1 MKNYAI
7 IVAGGSGTRFGGAVP
22 KQFVPL
28 CGKPVLMHTINRF
41 ASYFQTVQLGG
52 SIIVVLPEVHVAM
65 WKTLCEQNH
74 FTVPHLVVVGGE
86 TRYHSVLNALNHIEV
101 VNSGDVV
108 AVHDGVRP
116 LVSLEVIE
124 AAFNMAR
131 QQKSAIP
138 VVAMTDSVRALDA
151 RGGSH
156 ALDRASLRAV
166 QTPQAFDL
174 SLLKSA
180 YLQPYEDTFTD
191 DASVYERLGRQVA
204 LIDGDERN
212 IKITSVKDLSIAQ
225 MMMDDE

>member
-28 CGKPVLMHTINRF
+28 CGKPVLMHTINKF
-41 ASYFQTVQLGG
+41 ASYFQTSPSGG
-52 SIIVVLPEVHVAM
+52 SILVVLPKVHVAM
-65 WKTLCEQNH
+65 WKSLCDQYR
-74 FTVPHLVVVGGE
+74 FTVPHLVVEGGE
-86 TRYHSVLNALNHIEV
+86 TRYHSVLNALNAIEV
-101 VNSGDVV
+101 VSDGDVV

-124 AAFNMAR
+124 AAFNTAR

-151 RGGSH
+151 GGGSH
-156 ALDRASLRAV
+156 ALDRAALRAV

-191 DASVYERLGRQVA
+191 DASVYERLGKQVE

-212 IKITSVKDLSIAQ
+212 IKITSAKDLSIAQ
-225 MMMDDE
+225 MLMDDE